1 MSEEDRK
8 KLRELLIHVPEIV
21 EWLGDD
27 VRDAD
32 ETSNDE
38 RAGNEI

>member
-8 KLRELLIHVPEIV
+8 KLRELLIHEPEIV

-32 ETSNDE
+32 ESGDDDRSE
-38 RAGNEI
+38 RKS